1 MIKKGS
7 KFRRLGDLVVL
18 ANMVHLLV
26 FRTGKAS
33 LNFERKSMTIIV
45 SLSEILCI
53 CRDSNP
59 RQLGE
64 KRERYL
70 FAIPTLGRR

>member
-26 FRTGKAS
+26 FRTGNAS
-33 LNFERKSMTIIV
+33 LYFERKSIKSIIV
-45 SLSEILCI
+45 RNIVHMS
-53 CRDSNP
+53 RFKP
-59 RQLGE
+59 KAAG
-64 KRERYL
+64 
-70 FAIPTLGRR
+70 